1 MILVNVLFLCFLLLA
16 SGFFSSSETSLTSI
30 SRIQVKKILK
40 EKRKGAK
47 TVTLL
52 KSRMDSALSIIL
64 IGNNFVNTLASAA
77 ATALAI
83 SLYGDKGTGLAAAVM
98 TIVIIL
104 FGEILPKTIAYRKP
118 LETACFTAPMLNAF
132 RVVMTPVEWGFS
144 HLQKLINQ
152 IEKAIWKTKVPLI
165 TEDELKTL
173 IDLGDSEGTL
183 ETGEK
188 EMLHNIFEFSD
199 LRVRDIMRHRSLVKG
214 IPKDAGYEQ
223 VLSAFTASSYS
234 RLTVYEQNMDSI
246 LGIVHFKD
254 VLFNRAKPFN
264 VASIMRPV
272 HFVPETKSVVSLLAL
287 FKKEK
292 QNFAVVVDEHGS
304 NHGIITMN
312 DILKAVFGRIT
323 DEYSSADVPAEE
335 RITILSP
342 SQFLLP
348 GDLVLNDVNQIFTL
362 QLDSEDFDTLG
373 GWLLEQ
379 FGYLPSEGENYQ
391 HQKLIFTVEEIS
403 QRRIR
408 RIKLSV
414 Q

>member
-1 MILVNVLFLCFLLLA
+1 MIALQLLLIVCLLLA

-30 SRIQVKKILK
+30 SRISLKKMLK

-47 TVTLL
+47 TVSLL
-52 KSRMDSALSIIL
+52 KSKMDSVLSAIL
-64 IGNNFVNTLASAA
+64 IGNNFVNTLASSA

-83 SLYGDKGTGLAAAVM
+83 SIYGDKGAGLATLVM
-98 TIVIIL
+98 TLVIIL
-104 FGEILPKTIAYRKP
+104 FGEILPKTIADRKP
-118 LETACFTAPMLNAF
+118 IETACFTAPILNTY
-132 RVVMTPVEWGFS
+132 RLIMTPFEWLFS
-144 HLQKLINQ
+144 HLQKFIHS
-152 IEKAIWKTKVPLI
+152 IEKLIWKTSSPLI
-165 TEDELKTL
+165 TEDELITL
-173 IDLGDSEGTL
+173 IELGNSEGTL
-183 ETGEK
+183 ESGEK

-199 LRVRDIMRHRSLVKG
+199 LRVRDIMRHRSLVRG
-214 IPKDAGYEQ
+214 ISLDANYEQ
-223 VLSAFTASSYS
+223 VIAEFTASAYS
-234 RLTVYEQNMDSI
+234 RLTVYNQNLDSI

-254 VLFNRAKPFN
+254 VLFNKTNPFN
-264 VASIMRPV
+264 LASIIRPV
-272 HFVPETKSVVSLLAL
+272 PFVPETKSVVSLLSL

-323 DEYSSADVPAEE
+323 DEYNSPDVPPEE
-335 RITILSP
+335 RITILSS

-348 GDLVLNDVNQIFTL
+348 GDLLLNDINQIFSL

-379 FGYLPSEGENYQ
+379 FGYLPSEGESFHYN
-391 HQKLIFTVEEIS
+391 KLVFTAEEVA

-414 Q
+414 